1 MSDLP
6 ERRLANYQDFEFD
19 GDRLVAI
26 ILEGDGVAVPAR
38 AISLA
43 LGVDPENQARRL
55 REHEVLSQGLRVVL
69 IPQEGKLR
77 PMLAILHK
85 YIPFWLATITP
96 GQVSEAV
103 RPKLVRYQ
111 IELVDLLAA
120 LYGNDLRRAQPS
132 TGDPA
137 TDALQQRLDDALM
150 EVRLAR
156 ESLLAA
162 QQRTTDQIENHEARL
177 ESLEGLMDDFQ
188 QQLSSHTTIT
198 AAQQEVLKRAIQRI
212 AARYEK
218 RHGKH
223 IYGRLFGQ
231 FCADLGTPKYGLLPA
246 GKYDA
251 ALEWIR
257 QKATELLPDDPDA
270 LPPLQESL
278 L

>member
-246 GKYDA
+246 GKYEA

>member
-120 LYGNDLRRAQPS
+120 LYGSDLRRARAG

>member
-6 ERRLANYQDFEFD
+6 ERRLVTYQDIEFD
-19 GDRLVAI
+19 GDQLVAI

-43 LGVDPENQARRL
+43 LGLDPENHARRL
-55 REHEVLSQGLRVVL
+55 REHEVLAQGLRVVPM
-69 IPQEGKLR
+69 PQEGKVR

-111 IELVDLLAA
+111 IELVDLLAS
-120 LYGNDLRRAQPS
+120 LYGNDLRRARPS

-162 QQRTTDQIENHEARL
+162 QQRTTDQIEDHEARL

-188 QQLSSHTTIT
+188 QQLSTHTTIT
-198 AAQQEVLKRAIQRI
+198 AAQQEVIKRAIQRI

-218 RHGKH
+218 RHGKS

-231 FCADLGTPKYGLLPA
+231 FCTDLGTPKYGLLPA

-251 ALEWIR
+251 ALAWVR
-257 QKATELLPDDPDA
+257 QKAAELLPDDPDA